1 MYTSEFY
8 SWLVFTLLIASAIFL
23 AVFVVLQWVKDA
35 PKGRR
40 VASVLKLYTLLYV
53 PLLLLSLPFD
63 SGLLAPIAVV
73 LGSGVGLGV
82 MVGSVFSVV
91 RGIIRWI
98 KRLRAEEEQGLA
110 EELQSQ
116 LAEEKD
122 QSRIRVRNEEGKR
135 PFRRHIWQKVRD
147 VVLARVAQFYL
158 FWQRERLRA
167 EKRRRAKEQLRAHK
181 RQLEEQQRRANE
193 QRWTEKRRQEQE
205 EAIKSFL
212 ELMRGG
218 EKRLERRSRS
228 IPQPVKIEVVTRD
241 GGKCRRCGSTQDL
254 QYDRIVPNSRGGQQH
269 RREQHPAPLR
279 QVQQPQEQPQ
289 HRLVQT
295 LFSGVRGET
304 VSENS
309 EQAPF
314 RGPLRLQNGAKR
326 HLYGRLTLPRNVPFD
341 PHSDFPETVSGRI
354 ILGTSPRDDVP
365 RSSTEPET

>member
-1 MYTSEFY
+1 MYASEFY

-40 VASVLKLYTLLYV
+40 VASVLQLYTLLYV
-53 PLLLLSLPFD
+53 LLFLLSLPFD

-98 KRLRAEEEQGLA
+98 RRLRAEEEQQGLA

-116 LAEEKD
+116 LAEAKD
-122 QSRIRVRNEEGKR
+122 QSRIQVRNEEGER
-135 PFRRHIWQKVRD
+135 PFRRIWRKVRD

-158 FWQRERLRA
+158 FWQRARLRA
-167 EKRRRAKEQLRAHK
+167 EERRRAKEQLRAQK
-181 RQLEEQQRRANE
+181 RQLAEEQRRADE
-193 QRWTEKRRQEQE
+193 QRRSEKRRQEQE

-228 IPQPVKIEVVTRD
+228 IPQPVKIAVVTRD
-241 GGKCRRCGSTQDL
+241 GGKCRRCRSTQDL
-254 QYDRIVPNSRGGQQH
+254 QYDRIVPNSRGG
-269 RREQHPAPLR
+269 
-279 QVQQPQEQPQ
+279 
-289 HRLVQT
+289 
-295 LFSGVRGET
+295 
-304 VSENS
+304 
-309 EQAPF
+309 
-314 RGPLRLQNGAKR
+314 
-326 HLYGRLTLPRNVPFD
+326 
-341 PHSDFPETVSGRI
+341 
-354 ILGTSPRDDVP
+354 
-365 RSSTEPET
+365 SSTDVNNIQLLCGKCSSLKSNRNIG

>member
-1 MYTSEFY
+1 MYASEFY
-8 SWLVFTLLIASAIFL
+8 SRLVFTLLIASAIFL

-53 PLLLLSLPFD
+53 LLLLLSLPFD

-82 MVGSVFSVV
+82 MVGSVFSIV

-116 LAEEKD
+116 LAEAKD
-122 QSRIRVRNEEGKR
+122 QSRILVRNEEGNR
-135 PFRRHIWQKVRD
+135 PFRRVWRKVRD

-167 EKRRRAKEQLRAHK
+167 EKRRRAKEQLRAQK
-181 RQLEEQQRRANE
+181 RQLAEEQRRANE
-193 QRWTEKRRQEQE
+193 QRWSEKRRQEQE

-228 IPQPVKIEVVTRD
+228 IPQPVKIAVVTRD
-241 GGKCRRCGSTQDL
+241 GGKCRRCHSTQDL
-254 QYDRIVPNSRGGQQH
+254 QYDRIVPNSRGG
-269 RREQHPAPLR
+269 
-279 QVQQPQEQPQ
+279 
-289 HRLVQT
+289 
-295 LFSGVRGET
+295 
-304 VSENS
+304 
-309 EQAPF
+309 
-314 RGPLRLQNGAKR
+314 
-326 HLYGRLTLPRNVPFD
+326 
-341 PHSDFPETVSGRI
+341 
-354 ILGTSPRDDVP
+354 
-365 RSSTEPET
+365 SSTDVNNIQLLCGKCSILKSNRNTG

>member
-1 MYTSEFY
+1 MYAREFY

-40 VASVLKLYTLLYV
+40 VASVLQLYTLLYV
-53 PLLLLSLPFD
+53 LLLLLSLPFD

-98 KRLRAEEEQGLA
+98 RRLRAEEEQGLA

-116 LAEEKD
+116 LAEAKD
-122 QSRIRVRNEEGKR
+122 QSRTQVRNEEGER
-135 PFRRHIWQKVRD
+135 PFRRIWRKVRD

-158 FWQRERLRA
+158 FWQRARLRA
-167 EKRRRAKEQLRAHK
+167 EERRRAKEQLRAQK
-181 RQLEEQQRRANE
+181 RQLAEEQRRADE
-193 QRWTEKRRQEQE
+193 QRWSEKRRQEQE

-228 IPQPVKIEVVTRD
+228 IPQPVKIAVVTRD
-241 GGKCRRCGSTQDL
+241 GGKCRRCRSTQDL
-254 QYDRIVPNSRGGQQH
+254 QYDRIVPNSRGG
-269 RREQHPAPLR
+269 
-279 QVQQPQEQPQ
+279 
-289 HRLVQT
+289 
-295 LFSGVRGET
+295 
-304 VSENS
+304 
-309 EQAPF
+309 
-314 RGPLRLQNGAKR
+314 
-326 HLYGRLTLPRNVPFD
+326 
-341 PHSDFPETVSGRI
+341 
-354 ILGTSPRDDVP
+354 
-365 RSSTEPET
+365 SSTDVNNIQLLCGKCSSLKSNRNIG